1 MAGAPVH
8 SDLSGLKLSSGAQG
22 VEKSMLKIVDGSLLD
37 SDCQYLAHQC
47 NCYSRRGAGLASAIF
62 KAFPWA
68 DVYSSRFERGDDASL
83 FGSITVHGDP
93 GRNRRCVINIYGQLK
108 PGKPSSG
115 RDSAASRIEA
125 FGKALDQIAKFPE
138 LESIGFPYGI
148 GCGLAGG
155 DWNEY
160 EKLLED
166 FAKRVG
172 GGGVSVILYRLGQ

>member
-1 MAGAPVH
+1 MAGGSVH
-8 SDLSGLKLSSGAQG
+8 SDLPGLKLLSGPQAM
-22 VEKSMLKIVDGSLLD
+22 EKSMLKIVNDSLLD
-37 SDCQYLAHQC
+37 SDCQYIAHQC

-68 DVYSSRFERGDDASL
+68 DVYSSRSEPVNDASL
-83 FGSITVHGDP
+83 FGSITIQGDP
-93 GRNRRCVINIYGQLK
+93 KRDHRYVINIYGQLK
-108 PGKPSSG
+108 PGKPSPG

-125 FGKALDQIAKFPE
+125 FGKALDQIAELPE
-138 LESIGFPYGI
+138 LESIGFPHGI

-166 FAKRVG
+166 FAERVAER
-172 GGGVSVILYRLGQ
+172 GVSVILYRLNR